1 MGDETPSTRRGVR
14 VAQPLDRRE
23 VILREAAEL
32 FARQGVAA
40 TTVREIAD
48 AAGILS
54 GSLYHHFASKDEIVD
69 AVVSTFLHDLRAAYD
84 EVLGSDTD
92 PAERLRGLVL
102 ASLQTVAT
110 HPRATEIYQ
119 NDAHRLRASNGYGYV
134 EESAKA
140 VRAAWVGT
148 LEDGIRSGAFRDD
161 VPVKVLY
168 PLLRDGLWLT
178 ARWFKPSKAYGH
190 EELAADYYGLFLDG
204 LAGRVRAWT

>member
-1 MGDETPSTRRGVR
+1 MAAPT
-14 VAQPLDRRE
+14 DRRE

-54 GSLYHHFASKDEIVD
+54 GSLYHHFASKDEIVE
-69 AVVSTFLHDLRAAYD
+69 AVLSTFLTDLRSRY
-84 EVLGSDTD
+84 EQVLRSGGDA
-92 PAERLRGLVL
+92 AERLRGLVV
-102 ASLQTVAT
+102 ASLETVAA

-119 NDAHRLRASNGYGYV
+119 NDAHRLFADNGYAFV

-140 VRAAWVGT
+140 VRTAWVGL
-148 LEDGIRSGAFRDD
+148 LEEGRATGAFRSD
-161 VPVKVLY
+161 VPVKVMY

-178 ARWFKPSKAYGH
+178 ARWFRPTKAYGH
-190 EELAADYYGLFLDG
+190 EQLAVDYWRIFSSGLTTSSAATARPG
-204 LAGRVRAWT
+204 AA